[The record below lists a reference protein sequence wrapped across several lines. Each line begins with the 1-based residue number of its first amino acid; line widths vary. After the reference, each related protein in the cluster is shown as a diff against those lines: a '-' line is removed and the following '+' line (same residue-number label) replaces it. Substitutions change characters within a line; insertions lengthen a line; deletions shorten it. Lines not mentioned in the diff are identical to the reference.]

1 MAVERRPDGTTRG
14 GNEPPDEVQDTP
26 RQNAGY
32 DAAVRGERTDE
43 VADEGDEADAAG
55 DRTSDEVTPPFRP
68 PADTAAEGRRRLR
81 AGSIG
86 RRRAATHVQSAACRL
101 SLHAG
106 SKPAGCCGSRRL
118 CRWPSA

>member
-43 VADEGDEADAAG
+43 VADDDAQAGGNAGESAD
-55 DRTSDEVTPPFRP
+55 RETEREPFRP
-68 PADTAAEGRRRLR
+68 PADIPRRKG
-81 AGSIG
+81 AGG
-86 RRRAATHVQSAACRL
+86 
-101 SLHAG
+101 
-106 SKPAGCCGSRRL
+106 
-118 CRWPSA
+118 

>member
-1 MAVERRPDGTTRG
+1 MPVERRPDGTTRG

-43 VADEGDEADAAG
+43 VTDGDESDAAD

-68 PADTAAEGRRRLR
+68 PADIPRRKG
-81 AGSIG
+81 AGS
-86 RRRAATHVQSAACRL
+86 
-101 SLHAG
+101 
-106 SKPAGCCGSRRL
+106 
-118 CRWPSA
+118 